1 MNIEEAI
8 VKKRLIDFNLFEGEI
23 IYTGICLLATKK
35 IVVIV
40 NFNKRKNCLDGISI
54 FKNENFESFEVW
66 KKKFTKINSQELD
79 ETVANFNIKQ
89 LRTYNAWFKKLKGR
103 ELVAIFCNNNF
114 KDYYVGQILKVE
126 KDRIK
131 VRLVDIDGKWNRNKV
146 FKIEDINYFSFG
158 TKYEQKLQ
166 KMIKL

>member
-8 VKKRLIDFNLFEGEI
+8 NKKRLVDFNLFQGEV
-23 IYTGICLLATKK
+23 IYRGICLLATKK

-40 NFNKRKNCLDGISI
+40 NYNKRQNSFDGISI
-54 FKNENFESFEVW
+54 FRNKNFESFEVW
-66 KKKFTKINSQELD
+66 KKKYTKINTQEID
-79 ETVANFNIKQ
+79 DNVANFNIKQ
-89 LRTYNAWFKKLKGR
+89 LRTYYTWFKKLRGK

-114 KDYYVGQILKVE
+114 KDYDVGQILEVE

-166 KMIKL
+166 KLIKL